1 MKKYIT
7 IIFILISNCTLGQDT
22 LNRYLQ
28 MSAQN
33 NPELKSKFYDYSAQL
48 KNVTV
53 VGSLPD
59 PTAEFGIFVQPMSLL
74 GGDQLASITVMQMFP
89 WFGTLKAKK
98 DEASQ
103 MALAKLYVAQDY
115 KLNLY
120 RNVRIEYFNLIKTNK
135 EIFILNK
142 NLELLKVIEKTITNS
157 YIHGTSNS
165 SSGNMNTGNSS
176 SGSQSSSSA
185 SGMSSMQNSGNDV
198 NQNSNSSAANNVS
211 AGMNSSTGQS
221 FKDILQIQ
229 IEISSL
235 KNRIESLQEKLLIQ
249 KANFNS
255 LLNRDLSSDVNLSDS
270 LIIWQEISYESFSDS
285 ISNHPMIQMLQSD
298 VNASFSA
305 HKMAQKMGLPMI
317 GVGINYSLIKERPG
331 NTNMM
336 NGQDMIMP
344 MVTVTLPIYRNKYNA
359 QIQIETDKG
368 LSAQEQIKNIE
379 NSFKVAFLN
388 AHKNKNDALRNKKL
402 SIEQKNISDQ
412 ILALQ
417 LTSYTNGK
425 SDFEEILRT
434 QEAILNYEIDK
445 INAESDYNNAMA
457 DLYYLI
463 GM

>member
-59 PTAEFGIFVQPMSLL
+59 PTAEFEIFVQPMSLL

>member
-33 NPELKSKFYDYSAQL
+33 NPELKSKFYDYNAQL

>member
-1 MKKYIT
+1 
-7 IIFILISNCTLGQDT
+7 
-22 LNRYLQ
+22 

-59 PTAEFGIFVQPMSLL
+59 PTAEFGLFVQPMSLL

-305 HKMAQKMGLPMI
+305 DKMAQKMGLPMI

-388 AHKNKNDALRNKKL
+388 AQKNKNDALRNKKL